1 MQTKSK
7 AKQGF
12 RLGLEWIREF
22 GSGNVFR
29 LRKELNLKAQELSH
43 KEKLNKVACKLT
55 EATISLLMGKA
66 LAQYKFEKKNHTKD

>member
-22 GSGNVFR
+22 GSGKVFR
-29 LRKELNLKAQELSH
+29 LGEDLNLKHRSSRI
-43 KEKLNKVACKLT
+43 KEKLNKSSCGYLQLNSQF
-55 EATISLLMGKA
+55 IW
-66 LAQYKFEKKNHTKD
+66 